1 MKNQNGSAT
10 KGQGFDGTKDIN
22 SEKNNKFNKGI
33 NRNSNSMNKGYGQ
46 ANKFNQNGLNGNKLS
61 NSNIGRNNNSSQ
73 SRKLTISDKS
83 KFNIKNNNGGKK

>member
-10 KGQGFDGTKDIN
+10 KGQGFDGAKDIN
-22 SEKNNKFNKGI
+22 NEKNNKCNKGI
-33 NRNSNSMNKGYGQ
+33 NQNSNSMNKGYGQ
-46 ANKFNQNGLNGNKLS
+46 ANKFNQNGVNGNKLN
-61 NSNIGRNNNSSQ
+61 NSSIGRNNNSSQ

>member
-1 MKNQNGSAT
+1 
-10 KGQGFDGTKDIN
+10 
-22 SEKNNKFNKGI
+22 
-33 NRNSNSMNKGYGQ
+33 MNKGYGQ